1 MKLYFKYI
9 FLTTFFALGLVACQD
24 QLDLQPGQGLD
35 ENEALNTDKRVK
47 AVLIGAY
54 DALGDNA
61 GNLFGGNTL
70 RNSELL
76 GGDDEISWVGT
87 FEGPD
92 EIFNK
97 RMIAENSDA
106 QTVWIA
112 AYQAINIT
120 NNVLG
125 ALNFVNE
132 DDRGTVEGE
141 AKFIRGLTY
150 FELIRFYA
158 KPYEAGQANTQPGVP
173 LVLTPTRGI
182 DEKNNVS
189 RNTVQEVYAQVIKDL
204 TEAEALLPEENE
216 WRASKWAAA
225 AILSRVYLQQGDY
238 AKARDA
244 ANRVIESGLFALLP
258 DYEDVFNRD
267 QNSSEDIFAIQL
279 TTQDGVN
286 NMNTFFSTPQFGGR
300 DGDIEINQEHL
311 DLYDP
316 EDERLALFYEDNGGV
331 IYSGKWTNLFGN
343 VGIVR
348 LAEMYL
354 TRAEANFRL
363 GTSVGATPVEDYN
376 VVHTRA
382 GLPAAT
388 SVTLEEIL
396 LERRRELAHEGAKI
410 HDIKRTK
417 ASVGDLP
424 YNSDK
429 LVFPIPAREISA
441 NPNLTQNP
449 GY

>member
-1 MKLYFKYI
+1 MKRFIKYS
-9 FLTTFFALGLVACQD
+9 FLIAFFALGLVACED
-24 QLDLQPGQGLD
+24 QLNLEPGQGLD
-35 ENEALNTDKRVK
+35 ENIALDNDKRVK

-54 DALGDNA
+54 DALGS

-106 QTVWIA
+106 QVTWIA
-112 AYQAINIT
+112 GYNAINIA
-120 NNVLG
+120 NNVLS
-125 ALNFVNE
+125 ALTVVNE
-132 DDRGTVEGE
+132 DDRETVEGE

-150 FELIRFYA
+150 FELVRFYA
-158 KPYEAGQANTQPGVP
+158 KPYEAGQANTQLGVP

-182 DEKNNVS
+182 DAKNNVS
-189 RNTVQEVYAQVIKDL
+189 RNTVQEIYAQVIKDL
-204 TEAEALLPEENE
+204 TDAQNLLPEENE
-216 WRASKWAAA
+216 WRANKWAAA

-244 ANRVIESGLFALLP
+244 ASSVIESGQFNLLV

-300 DGDIEINQEHL
+300 DGDIEINEDHL
-311 DLYDP
+311 DLYAP
-316 EDERLALFYEDNGGV
+316 ADERLALFYEDNGGV

-343 VGIVR
+343 IGIVR

-354 TRAEANFRL
+354 TRAEANQRL
-363 GTSVGATPVEDYN
+363 GTAVGATPLADYN
-376 VVHTRA
+376 EVHTRA
-382 GLPAAT
+382 KLPAAT
-388 SVTLEEIL
+388 SVNLAEIL

-417 ASVGDLP
+417 ANVGDLP